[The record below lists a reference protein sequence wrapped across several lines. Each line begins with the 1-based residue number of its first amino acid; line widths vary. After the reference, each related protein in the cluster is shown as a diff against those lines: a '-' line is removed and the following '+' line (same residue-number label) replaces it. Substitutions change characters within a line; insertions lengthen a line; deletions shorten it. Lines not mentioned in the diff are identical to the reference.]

1 MSDTNTKNYFK
12 DLAKASNK
20 PCAQCFLFVALDKVI
35 EDQPYLHAFLSKE
48 KRKVKVRMHL
58 TSLVEEYTNKLEPL
72 GGSWAG
78 SANPDGPP
86 NIERVMNNNME
97 NLTDDVIEDFHNTTT
112 YLRTLVIVDDNDHL
126 MHGFR
131 ASAAETSVT
140 HSGSPTS
147 LSAWN
152 KCTCLRGYC

>member
-1 MSDTNTKNYFK
+1 MSGTNTKNYFK

-20 PCAQCFLFVALDKVI
+20 PCAQWFLYVALDKVI
-35 EDQPYLHAFLSKE
+35 KDQPYLEAILSKE
-48 KRKVKVRMHL
+48 KRNARERKHL

-86 NIERVMNNNME
+86 NIERVINNNME
-97 NLTDDVIEDFHNTTT
+97 NLTDYVIEDFYYTTT
-112 YLRTLVIVDDNDHL
+112 YLRTLVNVDDNDDL

-131 ASAAETSVT
+131 ASAAETCD
-140 HSGSPTS
+140 S
-147 LSAWN
+147 LRL
-152 KCTCLRGYC
+152 TYFTQCLVQVHML

>member
-20 PCAQCFLFVALDKVI
+20 PCAQWLLFVALDKVFK
-35 EDQPYLHAFLSKE
+35 DQPYLEAILSKE
-48 KRKVKVRMHL
+48 KRSAKGRKHL
-58 TSLVEEYTNKLEPL
+58 TSLMEEYTNKLEPL

-86 NIERVMNNNME
+86 KIERVMNNNME
-97 NLTDDVIEDFHNTTT
+97 DLTDDVIEDFYYTTT
-112 YLRTLVIVDDNDHL
+112 YLRALVIVDDNDDL

-152 KCTCLRGYC
+152 KFTCFREYC